1 MSQFTQCFRYFP
13 FKKNVYKK
21 EWKKEVNFVQKNL
34 KSRHKKS
41 VINGGGGELSK
52 ALRINFKTTVCAT
65 APVRGC
71 CTTEWSAFWHSF
83 NLRSGPPTSIVGFL
97 LSSWDGSWSSA
108 GAQCSMAGG
117 HSRTATKNLMSNK
130 YKTKPCPELADFLI
144 LKVNWKK
151 VSFHSVT
158 IYVFKCGL
166 FSTGEWR
173 VRTRY
178 RTMPNV
184 LLRRVVLLRDA
195 PTKPKFLKLF
205 GQPCPEAEI
214 VKCLKGL

>member
-1 MSQFTQCFRYFP
+1 MQHGWRALAHGH
-13 FKKNVYKK
+13 
-21 EWKKEVNFVQKNL
+21 QKPDEQQIQDQTL
-34 KSRHKKS
+34 SR
-41 VINGGGGELSK
+41 IGRL
-52 ALRINFKTTVCAT
+52 F
-65 APVRGC
+65 
-71 CTTEWSAFWHSF
+71 
-83 NLRSGPPTSIVGFL
+83 
-97 LSSWDGSWSSA
+97 
-108 GAQCSMAGG
+108 
-117 HSRTATKNLMSNK
+117 
-130 YKTKPCPELADFLI
+130 DFEGKL
-144 LKVNWKK
+144 KK